1 MDKITALYGEYYDK
15 VMVWYGGLTFLE
27 QMGVLFV
34 LFVGGFAIAAYF
46 LIKRAAGS

>member
-1 MDKITALYGEYYDK
+1 MDKIMNYYYQYHEK

-34 LFVGGFAIAAYF
+34 IFILGFACIAYF
-46 LIKRAAGS
+46 LIKRAAG